1 MGDGRPDREL
11 YSAERP
17 GVQQELAHHYRD
29 KDMRDD
35 YAASTK
41 VRTKEEMR
49 IQRAELRG
57 TLLFIVLFIGIS
69 GLAIAY
75 LW

>member
-1 MGDGRPDREL
+1 MGDGRPDREF
-11 YSAERP
+11 YRAERP

-35 YAASTK
+35 YEAFTK
-41 VRTKEEMR
+41 VKTKEEMR
-49 IQRAELRG
+49 IQRAEFRG
-57 TLLFIVLFIGIS
+57 TFLFTILFIGIS